1 MKGRLT
7 GKVGVIKLNIPAA
20 SVIQDLKLILIRPGD
35 IAKVLVIGSI
45 HVLWVGLALLIP
57 QVIPVRS
64 SKGEFDVLDL
74 LGGDDARQVLEFLD
88 IGTTDVLDFAS
99 TDDSLARLVS
109 SFKESSDIG
118 SIGTEYIG
126 IDVCDFLKTIK
137 SREERTPEHYME
149 VKWLA
154 SCPTTQKIRPS
165 LTVSAV
171 FSIRDGGVAKLLL
184 SFNDLLDI
192 LVLDSVKISLRDLL
206 LFESCLCLQQFIGTK
221 ERAKVLGTER
231 RVVVKLMGHIEDS

>member
-20 SVIQDLKLILIRPGD
+20 SVIQDLKLILIRLGD

-64 SKGEFDVLDL
+64 SK
-74 LGGDDARQVLEFLD
+74 
-88 IGTTDVLDFAS
+88 GTTDVLDFAS

-154 SCPTTQKIRPS
+154 SCPTTQKIRSS